1 MAGRGGRAGARRGAR
16 ARGGAG
22 AAWPGWGSRGRQ
34 REALGALL
42 REVEGARGGRCSAE
56 KAAAVGAA
64 AEALEAA
71 AAAPGGGTILSGRLE
86 GRWDLIYTTENDV
99 HLFQSLGAGEIFQ
112 EIDLEGMRL
121 SNNILFPAGCSLRAE
136 APVRVRSADSIEYY
150 FDKII
155 LRVFGLPIP
164 WRLSKGPGGWSRTV
178 FVEDER
184 VVRNS
189 RGDLL
194 VLRRRATAAGE
205 PPGE

>member
-22 AAWPGWGSRGRQ
+22 AAWPGWGARARQ
-34 REALGALL
+34 QEALGALL
-42 REVEGARGGRCSAE
+42 REVEGARGGRCPPE

-86 GRWDLIYTTENDV
+86 GRWDLIYTTEKDV

-121 SNNILFPAGCSLRAE
+121 ANNILFPAGCGLRAE

-178 FVEDER
+178 FVESER

-194 VLRRRATAAGE
+194 VLRRHDAAAGE
-205 PPGE
+205 PPGG